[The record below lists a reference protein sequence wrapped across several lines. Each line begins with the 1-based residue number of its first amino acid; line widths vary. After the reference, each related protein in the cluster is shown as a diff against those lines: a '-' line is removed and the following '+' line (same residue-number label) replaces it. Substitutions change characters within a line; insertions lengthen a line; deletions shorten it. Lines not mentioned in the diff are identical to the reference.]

1 MSFFNRDE
9 IDLFVKN
16 FLRSEK
22 EANAFYNGERIISN
36 EIQFCGFNHGEGDF
50 TIRIEKFYL
59 KSNFEKKKE
68 DAIIFKVENDEEN
81 NRTNEVFNIEVV
93 NKSITKQ
100 IVDRELNTS
109 ILNERQKQADTNVKF
124 KKIKSY
130 EIPSEEQNKII
141 QQTIS
146 KENYHRDIVR
156 RKKYTKKRTTQKD
169 IEIKYRKGRLNAKP
183 R

>member
-9 IDLFVKN
+9 IDLFVKD

-109 ILNERQKQADTNVKF
+109 ILNEAQKQTATNIKF
-124 KKIKSY
+124 KKIKDY

-146 KENYHRDIVR
+146 KANYHRDIVR
-156 RKKYTKKRTTQKD
+156 RKQYTKKRTTQKD

>member
-1 MSFFNRDE
+1 MSFFKKDE
-9 IDLFVKN
+9 VDLFVKD

-81 NRTNEVFNIEVV
+81 NRTDEVFNIEVV

-109 ILNERQKQADTNVKF
+109 ILNERQKQVDTNVKF

-146 KENYHRDIVR
+146 KANYHRDIVR
-156 RKKYTKKRTTQKD
+156 RKQYTKKRTTQKD